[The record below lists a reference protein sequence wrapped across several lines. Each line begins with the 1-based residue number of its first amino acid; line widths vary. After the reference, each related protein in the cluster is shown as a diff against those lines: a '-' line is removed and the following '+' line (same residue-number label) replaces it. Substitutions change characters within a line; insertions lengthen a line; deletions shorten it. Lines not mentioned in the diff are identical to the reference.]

1 MLFYLDMRQI
11 KITEQQLKNII
22 VGEGFSFEPY
32 YVKNKDGNTVK
43 RQKMVYR
50 PNLNTQSK
58 KDAINDFNQNN
69 LTNSFSIKLTK
80 EMLKY
85 MQNNHVAYSTKN
97 YLIVNWEYKQN
108 NGELLF
114 TIKIDGYKPFIYHR
128 IYIPYNSQLKKFYYD
143 NNSKQFIVRFI
154 QPSNSNSFNK
164 DGVIKLSFEDVLN
177 KKLDNNQMAILNKNK
192 GIDSSG
198 YADTRFFN
206 DNQNNKTLDNIKSNV
221 VTLEKSQVK
230 CINLFNFNLAST
242 ETNSVGDKAFK
253 PMKHSV
259 RKIDTHSANPHRT
272 NEPSF
277 IRQKGTEPIVQDKSM
292 QIFYNK
298 IITYLAWYV
307 IKNNINTIIVPQSSS
322 SLTTDIINKTKLKI
336 PNGNLIYSFNDL
348 IVKNYN
354 GLKIDMNKAKENNLN
369 NDEIQDLQYRV
380 NLANKKGMYNIKTFS
395 GKERNVLNN
404 LFTINSKYQNYITK
418 VITNKNV
425 LVFDDNYSTGV
436 TLDETCLQLQQYN
449 PKSIVAITIEEIR
462 KPKQSVRF

>member
-1 MLFYLDMRQI
+1 
-11 KITEQQLKNII
+11 
-22 VGEGFSFEPY
+22 
-32 YVKNKDGNTVK
+32 
-43 RQKMVYR
+43 
-50 PNLNTQSK
+50 
-58 KDAINDFNQNN
+58 
-69 LTNSFSIKLTK
+69 
-80 EMLKY
+80 
-85 MQNNHVAYSTKN
+85 
-97 YLIVNWEYKQN
+97 
-108 NGELLF
+108 
-114 TIKIDGYKPFIYHR
+114 
-128 IYIPYNSQLKKFYYD
+128 
-143 NNSKQFIVRFI
+143 
-154 QPSNSNSFNK
+154 
-164 DGVIKLSFEDVLN
+164 
-177 KKLDNNQMAILNKNK
+177 
-192 GIDSSG
+192 
-198 YADTRFFN
+198 
-206 DNQNNKTLDNIKSNV
+206 
-221 VTLEKSQVK
+221 
-230 CINLFNFNLAST
+230 
-242 ETNSVGDKAFK
+242 
-253 PMKHSV
+253 
-259 RKIDTHSANPHRT
+259 
-272 NEPSF
+272 
-277 IRQKGTEPIVQDKSM
+277 M

-449 PKSIVAITIEEIR
+449 PKSIVAITIGEIR

>member
-69 LTNSFSIKLTK
+69 LTNSFSIKLT
-80 EMLKY
+80 
-85 MQNNHVAYSTKN
+85 
-97 YLIVNWEYKQN
+97 
-108 NGELLF
+108 
-114 TIKIDGYKPFIYHR
+114 
-128 IYIPYNSQLKKFYYD
+128 
-143 NNSKQFIVRFI
+143 
-154 QPSNSNSFNK
+154 
-164 DGVIKLSFEDVLN
+164 
-177 KKLDNNQMAILNKNK
+177 
-192 GIDSSG
+192 
-198 YADTRFFN
+198 
-206 DNQNNKTLDNIKSNV
+206 
-221 VTLEKSQVK
+221 
-230 CINLFNFNLAST
+230 
-242 ETNSVGDKAFK
+242 
-253 PMKHSV
+253 
-259 RKIDTHSANPHRT
+259 

-277 IRQKGTEPIVQDKSM
+277 IGQKGTEPIVQDKSM

-449 PKSIVAITIEEIR
+449 PKSIVAITIGEIR

>member
-1 MLFYLDMRQI
+1 MI
-11 KITEQQLKNII
+11 
-22 VGEGFSFEPY
+22 
-32 YVKNKDGNTVK
+32 
-43 RQKMVYR
+43 
-50 PNLNTQSK
+50 
-58 KDAINDFNQNN
+58 
-69 LTNSFSIKLTK
+69 LTK

-277 IRQKGTEPIVQDKSM
+277 IGQKGTEPIVQDKSM

-380 NLANKKGMYNIKTFS
+380 NLANKKGRYNIKTFS

-418 VITNKNV
+418 VITNKIKL
-425 LVFDDNYSTGV
+425 LVKLNQRGNYLFINCIINFLLITERIITDITHNATICTKRNFTIKNIILYFIFNAFQNDATTNCFHFTTTICAKYGV
-436 TLDETCLQLQQYN
+436 
-449 PKSIVAITIEEIR
+449 VTIFRCFNII
-462 KPKQSVRF
+462 P